1 MAITLTIELPDEL
14 AQKLIV
20 RAKQKQVSPES
31 IVLQSLSQTLNG
43 DRLEIQNNKLQ
54 STTALTP
61 EQIHEMVFQEFK
73 SQHFKKTF
81 ERLWELREIDKDLEE
96 DDLESRL
103 ME

>member
-1 MAITLTIELPDEL
+1 MVWGFADRQFAYPTG
-14 AQKLIV
+14 
-20 RAKQKQVSPES
+20 
-31 IVLQSLSQTLNG
+31 G

-61 EQIHEMVFQEFK
+61 EQIHEMVFQEFN

-103 ME
+103 MEQPSLMKLGKLLRWLTTDDNKLV